1 MAKYAYDNFRAE
13 VLSIL
18 KSADIL
24 AERLKSHDASR
35 QAFPV
40 KLENPPKGVDADISF
55 PCFSLAKEMKK
66 SPVGIAKEIT
76 EKIKIPKKSLVK
88 KAEALGPYINFYVD
102 WAAMGQELLDIDEHY
117 GQSWFGKKEKV
128 MVEFSEPNP
137 NKPMHIGHARN
148 TFLGD
153 SLSRIMSAV
162 GYDVVRVNYYNDSGI
177 HIAKTVLGYM
187 KWGAGNSPNKK
198 PDHFVGEAYTRFN
211 AEAANNPELEKEAR
225 ELLKKIE
232 AGDKET
238 IALWKKVKGWCIEG
252 FDMTYKRLGVKF
264 DLVLFESDF
273 EKKGRDV
280 VKKAIEKGIAF
291 KDKDGEIVAK
301 LEPYGIPNCII
312 LRSDGTTLYATK
324 DLAIAAHKFEK
335 YKVKK
340 SIYVVGAEQEQY
352 LVQIFKILELLGY
365 ENAKKMYH
373 LKYGLVML
381 PEGKMSS
388 RKGLVVLLDTMIDE
402 LKASVKEIIEKSHPG
417 IKNKEIISEKVGIGA
432 LKFALIKT
440 SPEKTILFNKEEVT
454 QFDGDTGPYLQ
465 YTYARASSI
474 LRSAALSKKFDAAFL
489 KEKEELALLKKIAE
503 FPEIVVHSAE
513 SYEPHFIATY
523 LLELSHFFNA
533 FYQKVP
539 VLKAESEELKNARL
553 ALVSAVRRVIGN
565 GLFLLGIEALEEM

>member
-1 MAKYAYDNFRAE
+1 MSEYAYDNFRAE
-13 VLSIL
+13 VLGIL
-18 KSADIL
+18 KKQGIK
-24 AERLKSHDASR
+24 AERLEK
-35 QAFPV
+35 
-40 KLENPPKGVDADISF
+40 PPAGVDADVSF
-55 PCFSLAKEMKK
+55 PCFALAKEQKK
-66 SPVGIAKEIT
+66 NPVQIAKEIAS
-76 EKIKIPKKSLVK
+76 KITLANNSFIK
-88 KAEALGPYINFYVD
+88 KAEASGPYLNFYAD
-102 WAAMGQELLDIDEHY
+102 WAAIGQKIISITDAKY
-117 GQSWFGKKEKV
+117 GESDFGKKEKV

-153 SLSRIMSAV
+153 SLSRIMSAA

-177 HIAKTVLGYM
+177 HIAKTVLGYA
-187 KWGAGNSPNKK
+187 KWGGAKNPDKK
-198 PDHFVGEAYTRFN
+198 PDHFVGEIYTKFN

-238 IALWKKVKGWCIEG
+238 IALWKKVRNWCIEG
-252 FDMTYKRLGVKF
+252 FDMTYRRLGVKF
-264 DLVLFESDF
+264 DLILFESDF
-273 EKKGRDV
+273 EKKGREV

-301 LEPYGIPNCII
+301 LEPYGVPNCII

-352 LVQIFKILELLGY
+352 LVQIFKILGLLGY

-388 RKGLVVLLDTMIDE
+388 RKGLVVLLDTMVDE
-402 LKASVKEIIEKSHPG
+402 LKESVKDIIEKSHPG
-417 IKNKEIISEKVGIGA
+417 IKNKEIVSEKVGIGA

-474 LRSAALSKKFDAAFL
+474 LRSGAHSKKFDAAFL
-489 KEKEELALLKKIAE
+489 KEKEEIALLKKIAE
-503 FPEIVVHSAE
+503 FPQIVVHSAE
-513 SYEPHFIATY
+513 SYEPHLVATY
-523 LLELSHFFNA
+523 LLEVAHLFNA

-539 VLKAESEELKNARL
+539 VLKAESEETKNARL
-553 ALVSAVRRVIGN
+553 ALVSAARQVIGN
-565 GLFLLGIEALEEM
+565 GLHLLGIDALEEM